1 MDFVIGL
8 STIVG
13 ALVLVYYATKSNKK
27 INAERESRPIEQS
40 ESSKPPPTN
49 PNLINCPDCYKE
61 VSKNADVCI
70 HCGCNLRLGHNKTV
84 QAINKTSRGM
94 MKFGCAGM
102 LLQMIVVWL
111 IVIGFIA
118 YVLYTA

>member
-1 MDFVIGL
+1 MDLGTLIGF
-8 STIVG
+8 G
-13 ALVLVYYATKSNKK
+13 LVLTMIVVFAVYSNRE
-27 INAERESRPIEQS
+27 INRSNPVEPTV
-40 ESSKPPPTN
+40 SSKPEPPTN

-70 HCGCNLRLGHNKTV
+70 HCGCNLRLGHNKTA

-94 MKFGCAGM
+94 MKGGCALM
-102 LLQMIVVWL
+102 VLQFAVVWL

>member
-1 MDFVIGL
+1 MDIGNTLALVIGMGL
-8 STIVG
+8 LYIAIRGSE
-13 ALVLVYYATKSNKK
+13 K
-27 INAERESRPIEQS
+27 REEDSKPIKPTV
-40 ESSKPPPTN
+40 SSKPEPPTN